1 MSRRR
6 GASIVTSRPPI
17 EILPPLA
24 SSSPAIMRKSV
35 VLPHPDGPTRTM
47 NSPSPISRST
57 PSTARTPFGKT
68 FVSCSSRTSLTARLR
83 ALGACVDHQQPL
95 LRHLA
100 NRVVHS
106 LAAVPRKLLAAVG
119 HVVDTERDRLV
130 DVVVALEHDDRCER
144 LGRAGTEVAR
154 HVGQQGRLDYASLAS
169 AAAEDGRA
177 GVARLL
183 DQLDR
188 LPPRPVR
195 REGNR
200 RWGRRKGNRRPQG
213 GGSDKGRAR

>member
-24 SSSPAIMRKSV
+24 SSRPAIIRRSV

-68 FVSCSSRTSLTARLR
+68 FVSCSSRMSPTATLR
-83 ALGACVDHQQPL
+83 APGACVDDQQPL

-106 LAAVPRKLLAAVG
+106 LAAVPRQPLTAVG
-119 HVVDTERDRLV
+119 HVVDAERVRVVHDQRADLQAV
-130 DVVVALEHDDRCER
+130 DGALDDPQVVREDPGLQPV
-144 LGRAGTEVAR
+144 
-154 HVGQQGRLDYASLAS
+154 GRL
-169 AAAEDGRA
+169 
-177 GVARLL
+177 
-183 DQLDR
+183 
-188 LPPRPVR
+188 
-195 REGNR
+195 
-200 RWGRRKGNRRPQG
+200 
-213 GGSDKGRAR
+213 